1 MGVRVSAASAR
12 DGRVFRAGCL
22 LALRGTYGG
31 ASARKGKDD
40 EFDRLRGYWVS
51 PIRSHEILPVWLPG
65 MILENDIR
73 EKVG

>member
-1 MGVRVSAASAR
+1 MGVRVRAASAR

-22 LALRGTYGG
+22 LALLGTCGG
-31 ASARKGKDD
+31 ASARKGR
-40 EFDRLRGYWVS
+40 FDRLRGYFVS

-65 MILENDIR
+65 MILENNMR